1 MRHFNSICTIFL
13 QGIDFYCKMW
23 YANIAIWDNGGC
35 MIFDKNDISGI
46 ENAIDRY
53 LYSDYNSEPEYLEE
67 ELPECE

>member
-1 MRHFNSICTIFL
+1 
-13 QGIDFYCKMW
+13 
-23 YANIAIWDNGGC
+23 

-53 LYSDYNSEPEYLEE
+53 LYSDYNSESEYLEE

>member
-1 MRHFNSICTIFL
+1 
-13 QGIDFYCKMW
+13 
-23 YANIAIWDNGGC
+23 